1 MAYKIIYYANI
12 SGGLDPKLQILSHG
26 RRRSLAK
33 GTGLDPKSRVAHIL
47 AKDA

>member
-26 RRRSLAK
+26 WHRFLVK
-33 GTGLDPKSRVAHIL
+33 GTGLDPKPRVAYIL
-47 AKDA
+47 AEDA